1 MNNKDRKT
9 TTIKQTFS
17 YGKSKTVTVEVV
29 QKKKINKEKT
39 IQTNKNEKKLKISSK
54 PRKKLTINKRFHPSF
69 KNKIFENR
77 QGKVK
82 DNFTNQQDEKKKII
96 KEVTIPEIISVQE
109 LAKRMAEKSS
119 DVMKALMKN
128 GVMVTI
134 NQNIDA
140 DTAEIIAGEFGHK
153 VKRVD
158 DFELEEDLKKKEVDD
173 KKDLVERAPIVTI
186 MGHVDHGKTTL
197 LDAFRSSSVVSKE
210 HGGITQHIGAYR
222 IMSKS
227 KKFITF
233 FDTPGHE
240 AFTAMRARGAKV
252 TDIVILVVAADDGV
266 KETTIEAINHAKA
279 ANVPIIVCINK
290 IDLNESNPQN
300 VKNQLMEHEIISEEM
315 GGKNLFVEVSAKS
328 KTNLEKLEE
337 AILLQAEILNLKA
350 NPSKKAS
357 GIIVESK
364 VQQGKGSTATVLIQE
379 GSLKIGDIFVAGPS
393 YGKVRAMSDDLGKKI
408 IQAEPAVPVEIIGI
422 TGIPVAGDEFNVVEN
437 DAKAKEI
444 ASYRLHR
451 SKIRQVEP
459 LTKES
464 LEKKLSDKSNIKIKE
479 LGLILKSDVQGS
491 LEAIIN
497 GIEKFKNDEIKIK
510 IVHKAVGEINQS
522 DVALAVASES
532 SVILVGFNVKPNTL
546 ARDLAK
552 RDKIDIKFF
561 TVIYELLDYIK
572 DSMSGLLVPDKKE
585 VLNGKARIKEIFKMS
600 KIGKIA
606 GCEVIEGK
614 IEKNA
619 KIRLLR
625 DNKVIYDGKLNSLK
639 KFKEEA
645 AEVKEGSECG
655 MVLENFQ
662 DIKQNDILESY
673 AIEEQK
679 RSL

>member
-1 MNNKDRKT
+1 MNDKNRKT

-29 QKKKINKEKT
+29 KKIKRNKEKN
-39 IQTNKNEKKLKISSK
+39 ILSNEVKNKSKISNQ
-54 PRKKLTINKRFHPSF
+54 PRKKLTINKKFHQSF
-69 KNKIFENR
+69 KNKIFEDEEKKNDNLI
-77 QGKVK
+77 QTK
-82 DNFTNQQDEKKKII
+82 DKKKKII
-96 KEVTIPEIISVQE
+96 KEVKIPEIISVQE
-109 LAKRMAEKSS
+109 LAKRMAEKST
-119 DVMKALMKN
+119 DVIKALMKN

-140 DTAEIIAGEFGHK
+140 DTAEIIAGEFGHN

-158 DFELEEDLKKKEVDD
+158 EPDFNIDLKKEVD
-173 KKDLVERAPIVTI
+173 KKEDLVERAPVVTI

-197 LDAFRSSSVVSKE
+197 LDALRSSSIVSKE

-222 IMSKS
+222 IKT
-227 KKFITF
+227 KLGKFITF
-233 FDTPGHE
+233 IDTPGHE

-252 TDIVILVVAADDGV
+252 TDIVVLVVAADDGV

-279 ANVPIIVCINK
+279 AEVPIIVCINK
-290 IDLNESNPQN
+290 IDLSEANSQN
-300 VKNQLMEHEIISEEM
+300 VKNQLMEHEILSEEM

-328 KTNLEKLEE
+328 KINLDKLEE
-337 AILLQAEILNLKA
+337 VILLQAEILNLKS

-357 GIIVESK
+357 GVIVESK

-379 GSLKIGDIFVAGPS
+379 GSLKVGDFFVAGPS
-393 YGKVRAMSDDLGKKI
+393 YGKVRAMNDDLGKKI
-408 IQAEPAVPVEIIGI
+408 IKATPAVPVEIIGI
-422 TGIPVAGDEFNVVEN
+422 TGLPVAGDDFKVVEN
-437 DAKAKEI
+437 ETKAKEI
-444 ASYRLHR
+444 ASYKLQR
-451 SKIRQVEP
+451 SKIRQSEP

-464 LEKKLSDKSNIKIKE
+464 LEKQLSDKSNEKIKE

-491 LEAIIN
+491 LEAIVN
-497 GIEKFKNDEIKIK
+497 GVEKFKNDEIKLK
-510 IVHKAVGEINQS
+510 IIHKGIGAINES
-522 DVALAVASES
+522 DIALGTASENTI
-532 SVILVGFNVKPNTL
+532 VVGFNVKPNTL

-552 RDKIDIKFF
+552 RDKTEIKFF
-561 TVIYELLDYIK
+561 TVIYELLDFIK

-585 VLNGKARIKEIFKMS
+585 VLNGKAKIKEIFKMS

-614 IEKNA
+614 IDKKAN
-619 KIRLLR
+619 IRLLR
-625 DNKVIYDGKLNSLK
+625 DNKLIYDGKLNSLQ

-645 AEVKEGSECG
+645 SEVKEGSECG

-673 AIEEQK
+673 IIEEQK

>member
-1 MNNKDRKT
+1 
-9 TTIKQTFS
+9 
-17 YGKSKTVTVEVV
+17 
-29 QKKKINKEKT
+29 
-39 IQTNKNEKKLKISSK
+39 
-54 PRKKLTINKRFHPSF
+54 
-69 KNKIFENR
+69 
-77 QGKVK
+77 
-82 DNFTNQQDEKKKII
+82 
-96 KEVTIPEIISVQE
+96 
-109 LAKRMAEKSS
+109 MAEKSS

-173 KKDLVERAPIVTI
+173 KKDLVERAPIATI

-408 IQAEPAVPVEIIGI
+408 IQAKPAVPVEIIGI
-422 TGIPVAGDEFNVVEN
+422 TGTPVAGDEFNVVEN

-522 DVALAVASES
+522 DIALAVASES
-532 SVILVGFNVKPNTL
+532 SVIVVGFNVKPNNL

-585 VLNGKARIKEIFKMS
+585 VLNGKAKIKEIFKMS

-673 AIEEQK
+673 VIEELK

>member
-1 MNNKDRKT
+1 MSNKDRKT

-39 IQTNKNEKKLKISSK
+39 IQTNKNEKKLKISDQ

-69 KNKIFENR
+69 KNKIFENK
-77 QGKVK
+77 GKKEK
-82 DNFTNQQDEKKKII
+82 DNLIEKKDEKKNL

-158 DFELEEDLKKKEVDD
+158 DFELEVDLKKKEVDD

-222 IMSKS
+222 IISKS

-279 ANVPIIVCINK
+279 ADVPIIVCINK

-300 VKNQLMEHEIISEEM
+300 VKNQLMEHGIISEEM

-350 NPSKKAS
+350 NPLKKAI
-357 GIIVESK
+357 GVIVESK
-364 VQQGKGSTATVLIQE
+364 VQRGKGSTATVLIQE

-393 YGKVRAMSDDLGKKI
+393 YGKVRAMNDDLGKKI
-408 IQAEPAVPVEIIGI
+408 IEAKPGVPVEIIGI
-422 TGIPVAGDEFNVVEN
+422 TGVPAAGDEFNVVDN

-479 LGLILKSDVQGS
+479 LGLIIKSDVQGS

-585 VLNGKARIKEIFKMS
+585 VLNGKAKIKEIFKMS

-614 IEKNA
+614 IEKSA

>member
-393 YGKVRAMSDDLGKKI
+393 YGKVRAMNDDLGKKI

-522 DVALAVASES
+522 DIALAVASES
-532 SVILVGFNVKPNTL
+532 SVIVVGFNVKPNNL

-561 TVIYELLDYIK
+561 TVIYELLDYVK

-585 VLNGKARIKEIFKMS
+585 VLNGKAKIKEIFKMS

-673 AIEEQK
+673 VIEELK

>member
-1 MNNKDRKT
+1 MNDKNRKT

-29 QKKKINKEKT
+29 QKKKKNKEKNF
-39 IQTNKNEKKLKISSK
+39 QTNDASKKSKISNK

-69 KNKIFENR
+69 KNKIFENKKKLNNEILT
-77 QGKVK
+77 QE
-82 DNFTNQQDEKKKII
+82 NDEKKKII
-96 KEVTIPEIISVQE
+96 KEVKIPEIISVQE

-119 DVMKALMKN
+119 DVIKILMKN
-128 GVMVTI
+128 GVMATI

-158 DFELEEDLKKKEVDD
+158 DFDHALDLKKEVD
-173 KKDLVERAPIVTI
+173 KEEDLEERAPVVTI

-197 LDAFRSSSVVSKE
+197 LDAFRSSSIVSKE

-222 IMSKS
+222 IMTKS

-252 TDIVILVVAADDGV
+252 TDIVVLIVAADDGV

-279 ANVPIIVCINK
+279 ASVPIIVCINK

-300 VKNQLMEHEIISEEM
+300 VKNQLMEYEILSEEM

-337 AILLQAEILNLKA
+337 AILLQAEILNLRA
-350 NPSKKAS
+350 NPSKKAV

-364 VQQGKGSTATVLIQE
+364 IQQGKGSTATVLIQE
-379 GSLKIGDIFVAGPS
+379 GSLKIGDLFVAGPA
-393 YGKVRAMSDDLGKKI
+393 YGKVRAMNDDLGKKI
-408 IQAEPAVPVEIIGI
+408 TEAKPAVPVEIIGI
-422 TGIPVAGDEFNVVEN
+422 TGVPIAGDDFSVVESE
-437 DAKAKEI
+437 AKAKEI
-444 ASYRLHR
+444 ASYRLHK
-451 SKIRQVEP
+451 SKIRKNEP

-464 LEKKLSDKSNIKIKE
+464 LEKQLSDKSNVKIKE

-497 GIEKFKNDEIKIK
+497 GIDKFKNDEIKIK
-510 IVHKAVGEINQS
+510 IIHKGVGEINQS

-532 SVILVGFNVKPNTL
+532 SVITVGFNVKPSNL

-552 RDKIDIKFF
+552 RDKVEIKFF

-585 VLNGKARIKEIFKMS
+585 VLNGKAKIKEIFKMS

-614 IEKNA
+614 IEKAA

-645 AEVKEGSECG
+645 SEVKEGSDCG
-655 MVLENFQ
+655 MVLDNFQ

-673 AIEEQK
+673 IIEEQK

>member
-1 MNNKDRKT
+1 MNDKNRKT

-29 QKKKINKEKT
+29 KKIKRNKEKN
-39 IQTNKNEKKLKISSK
+39 ILSNEVKNKLKISNQ
-54 PRKKLTINKRFHPSF
+54 PRKKLTINKKFHQSF
-69 KNKIFENR
+69 KNKIFEHEEKKNDNLI
-77 QGKVK
+77 QTK
-82 DNFTNQQDEKKKII
+82 DKKKKIV
-96 KEVTIPEIISVQE
+96 KEVKIPEIISVQE
-109 LAKRMAEKSS
+109 LAKRMAEKST
-119 DVMKALMKN
+119 DVIKALMKN

-140 DTAEIIAGEFGHK
+140 DTAEIIAGEFGHN

-158 DFELEEDLKKKEVDD
+158 EPDFNIDLKKEVD
-173 KKDLVERAPIVTI
+173 KKEDLVERAPVVTI

-197 LDAFRSSSVVSKE
+197 LDAFRSSNIVSKE

-222 IMSKS
+222 IKT
-227 KKFITF
+227 KLGKFITF

-240 AFTAMRARGAKV
+240 AFTAMRARGAQV
-252 TDIVILVVAADDGV
+252 TDIVVLVVAADDGV

-279 ANVPIIVCINK
+279 AKVPIIVCINK
-290 IDLNESNPQN
+290 IDLSEANSQN
-300 VKNQLMEHEIISEEM
+300 VKNQLMEHEILSEEM

-328 KTNLEKLEE
+328 KINLDKLEE
-337 AILLQAEILNLKA
+337 VILLQAEILNLKS

-357 GIIVESK
+357 GVIVESK

-379 GSLKIGDIFVAGPS
+379 GSLKVGDFFVAGPS
-393 YGKVRAMSDDLGKKI
+393 YGKVRAMNDDLGKKI
-408 IQAEPAVPVEIIGI
+408 IKATPAVPVEIIGI
-422 TGIPVAGDEFNVVEN
+422 TGLPLAGDDFRVVEN
-437 DAKAKEI
+437 ETKAKEI
-444 ASYRLHR
+444 ASYMLHK
-451 SKIRQVEP
+451 SKISQSEP
-459 LTKES
+459 FTKES
-464 LEKKLSDKSNIKIKE
+464 LEKQFSDKRNEKIKE

-497 GIEKFKNDEIKIK
+497 GIEKFKNDEIKVK
-510 IVHKAVGEINQS
+510 IVHKGVGEINQS
-522 DVALAVASES
+522 DVALATASES
-532 SVILVGFNVKPNTL
+532 FVIVVGFNVKPNTL

-552 RDKIDIKFF
+552 RDKTEIKFF

-572 DSMSGLLVPDKKE
+572 DSMSGLLVPEKKE
-585 VLNGKARIKEIFKMS
+585 VLNGKAKIKEIFKMS

-614 IEKNA
+614 IDKKAN
-619 KIRLLR
+619 IRLLR
-625 DNKVIYDGKLNSLK
+625 DNKLIYDGKLNSLK

-645 AEVKEGSECG
+645 SEVKEGSECG

-673 AIEEQK
+673 IIEEQK

>member
-1 MNNKDRKT
+1 MNDKNRQT

-17 YGKSKTVTVEVV
+17 YGKSKNVTVEVV
-29 QKKKINKEKT
+29 KKIKRNKEKN
-39 IQTNKNEKKLKISSK
+39 ILNNEVKNKLKISNQ
-54 PRKKLTINKRFHPSF
+54 PRKKLTINKKFHQSF
-69 KNKIFENR
+69 KNKILEHEEKNNDNLI
-77 QGKVK
+77 QTK
-82 DNFTNQQDEKKKII
+82 DKKKKIV
-96 KEVTIPEIISVQE
+96 KEVKIPEIISVHE
-109 LAKRMAEKSS
+109 LAKRMAEKSA
-119 DVMKALMKN
+119 DVIKALMKN

-140 DTAEIIAGEFGHK
+140 DTAEIIAGEFGHN

-158 DFELEEDLKKKEVDD
+158 EPDFNIDLKKEVD
-173 KKDLVERAPIVTI
+173 KKEDLVERAPVVTI

-197 LDAFRSSSVVSKE
+197 LDAFRSSNIVSKE

-222 IMSKS
+222 IKT
-227 KKFITF
+227 KLGKFITF

-240 AFTAMRARGAKV
+240 AFTAMRARGAQV
-252 TDIVILVVAADDGV
+252 TDIVVLVVAADDGV

-279 ANVPIIVCINK
+279 AKVPIIVCINK
-290 IDLNESNPQN
+290 IDLSEANSQN
-300 VKNQLMEHEIISEEM
+300 VKNQLMEHEILSEEM

-328 KTNLEKLEE
+328 KTNLDKLEE
-337 AILLQAEILNLKA
+337 VILLQAEILNLKS

-357 GIIVESK
+357 GVIVESK

-379 GSLKIGDIFVAGPS
+379 GSLKVGDFFVAGPS
-393 YGKVRAMSDDLGKKI
+393 YGKVRAMNDDLGKKI
-408 IQAEPAVPVEIIGI
+408 IKATPAVPVEIIGI
-422 TGIPVAGDEFNVVEN
+422 TGLPVAGDDFRVVEN
-437 DAKAKEI
+437 ETKAKEI
-444 ASYRLHR
+444 ASYKLQR
-451 SKIRQVEP
+451 SKIRKSEP

-464 LEKKLSDKSNIKIKE
+464 LEKQLSDKSNEKIKE

-510 IVHKAVGEINQS
+510 IVHKGVGEINQS
-522 DVALAVASES
+522 DVALATASES
-532 SVILVGFNVKPNTL
+532 FVIVVGFNVKPNIL

-552 RDKIDIKFF
+552 RDKTEIKFF

-585 VLNGKARIKEIFKMS
+585 VLNGKAKIKEIFKMS

-614 IEKNA
+614 IDKKAN
-619 KIRLLR
+619 IRLLR
-625 DNKVIYDGKLNSLK
+625 DNKLIYDGKLNSLK

-645 AEVKEGSECG
+645 SEVKEGSECG

-673 AIEEQK
+673 IIEEEK

>member
-1 MNNKDRKT
+1 MNDKNRQT

-29 QKKKINKEKT
+29 KKIKRNKEKN
-39 IQTNKNEKKLKISSK
+39 ILSNEVKNKSKISNQ
-54 PRKKLTINKRFHPSF
+54 PRKKLTINKKFHQSF
-69 KNKIFENR
+69 KNKFFEH
-77 QGKVK
+77 G
-82 DNFTNQQDEKKKII
+82 EKKNDNLIQTKDKKNKII
-96 KEVTIPEIISVQE
+96 KEVKIPEIISVKE
-109 LAKRMAEKSS
+109 LAKRMAEKST
-119 DVMKALMKN
+119 DVIKALMKN

-140 DTAEIIAGEFGHK
+140 DTAEIIAGEFGHN

-158 DFELEEDLKKKEVDD
+158 EPDFNIDLKKEVD
-173 KKDLVERAPIVTI
+173 KKEDLVERAPVVTI
-186 MGHVDHGKTTL
+186 MGHIDHGKTTL
-197 LDAFRSSSVVSKE
+197 LDAFRSSSIVSKE

-222 IMSKS
+222 IKT
-227 KKFITF
+227 KLGKFITF
-233 FDTPGHE
+233 IDTPGHE

-252 TDIVILVVAADDGV
+252 TDIVVLVVAADDGV

-279 ANVPIIVCINK
+279 AKVPIIVCINK
-290 IDLNESNPQN
+290 IDLSEANSQN
-300 VKNQLMEHEIISEEM
+300 VKNQLMEHEILSEEM

-328 KTNLEKLEE
+328 KTNLDKLEE
-337 AILLQAEILNLKA
+337 VILLQAEILNLKS

-357 GIIVESK
+357 GVIVESK

-379 GSLKIGDIFVAGPS
+379 GSLKVGDFFVAGPS
-393 YGKVRAMSDDLGKKI
+393 YGKVRAMNDDLGKKI
-408 IQAEPAVPVEIIGI
+408 IKATPAVPVEIIGI
-422 TGIPVAGDEFNVVEN
+422 TGLPAAGDDFRVVEN
-437 DAKAKEI
+437 ETKAKEI
-444 ASYRLHR
+444 ASYMLHK
-451 SKIRQVEP
+451 SKISQSEP

-464 LEKKLSDKSNIKIKE
+464 LEKQFSDKRNEKIKE

-510 IVHKAVGEINQS
+510 IVHKGVGEINQS
-522 DVALAVASES
+522 DVGLATASES
-532 SVILVGFNVKPNTL
+532 FVIVVGFNVKPNTL

-552 RDKIDIKFF
+552 RDKTEIKFF

-572 DSMSGLLVPDKKE
+572 DSMSGLLVPEKKE
-585 VLNGKARIKEIFKMS
+585 VLNGKAKIKEIFKMS

-614 IEKNA
+614 IDKKAN
-619 KIRLLR
+619 IRLLR
-625 DNKVIYDGKLNSLK
+625 DNKLIYDGKLNSLK
-639 KFKEEA
+639 QFKEEA
-645 AEVKEGSECG
+645 SEVKEGSECG

-662 DIKQNDILESY
+662 DIKPNDILESY
-673 AIEEQK
+673 IIEEQK

>member
-1 MNNKDRKT
+1 MNDKNRKT

-29 QKKKINKEKT
+29 KKIKRNKEKN
-39 IQTNKNEKKLKISSK
+39 ILNNEVKNKLKISK
-54 PRKKLTINKRFHPSF
+54 QPRKKLTINKKFHQSF
-69 KNKIFENR
+69 KNKIFEHEEKKNDNLI
-77 QGKVK
+77 QTK
-82 DNFTNQQDEKKKII
+82 DKKKKII
-96 KEVTIPEIISVQE
+96 KEIKIPEIISVQE
-109 LAKRMAEKSS
+109 LAKRMAEKST
-119 DVMKALMKN
+119 DVIKALMKN

-134 NQNIDA
+134 NQNIDT
-140 DTAEIIAGEFGHK
+140 DTAEIIAGEFGHN

-158 DFELEEDLKKKEVDD
+158 EPDFNIDLKKEVD
-173 KKDLVERAPIVTI
+173 KKEDLVERAPVVTI

-197 LDAFRSSSVVSKE
+197 LDAFRSSSIVSKE

-222 IMSKS
+222 IKT
-227 KKFITF
+227 KLGKFITF

-240 AFTAMRARGAKV
+240 AFTAMRARGAQV
-252 TDIVILVVAADDGV
+252 TDIVVLVVAADDGV

-279 ANVPIIVCINK
+279 AKVPIIVCINK
-290 IDLNESNPQN
+290 IDLSEANSQN
-300 VKNQLMEHEIISEEM
+300 VKNQLMEHEILSEEM

-328 KTNLEKLEE
+328 KINLDKLEE
-337 AILLQAEILNLKA
+337 VILLQAEILNLKS

-357 GIIVESK
+357 GVIVESK

-379 GSLKIGDIFVAGPS
+379 GSLKVGDFFVAGPS
-393 YGKVRAMSDDLGKKI
+393 YGKVRAMNDDLGKKI
-408 IQAEPAVPVEIIGI
+408 IKATPAVPVEIIGI
-422 TGIPVAGDEFNVVEN
+422 TGLPVAGDDFRVVEN
-437 DAKAKEI
+437 ETKAKEI
-444 ASYRLHR
+444 ASYMLHK
-451 SKIRQVEP
+451 SKIRKSEP

-464 LEKKLSDKSNIKIKE
+464 LEKQFSDKRNEKIKE

-510 IVHKAVGEINQS
+510 IVHKGVGEINQS
-522 DVALAVASES
+522 DVALAAASES
-532 SVILVGFNVKPNTL
+532 FVIVVGFNVKPNIL

-552 RDKIDIKFF
+552 RDKIEIKFF
-561 TVIYELLDYIK
+561 TVIYELLDYVK

-585 VLNGKARIKEIFKMS
+585 VLNGKAKIKEIFKMS

-639 KFKEEA
+639 KFKEETS
-645 AEVKEGSECG
+645 EVKEGSDCG
-655 MVLENFQ
+655 LVLENFQ

-673 AIEEQK
+673 IIEEQK

>member
-1 MNNKDRKT
+1 MNDKNRET

-29 QKKKINKEKT
+29 KKIKRNKEKN
-39 IQTNKNEKKLKISSK
+39 ILSNEVKNKLKISNQ
-54 PRKKLTINKRFHPSF
+54 PRKKLTINKKFHQSF
-69 KNKIFENR
+69 KNKILEHEEKNNDNLI
-77 QGKVK
+77 QTK
-82 DNFTNQQDEKKKII
+82 DKKKKII
-96 KEVTIPEIISVQE
+96 KEVKIPEIISVHE
-109 LAKRMAEKSS
+109 LAKRMAEKSA
-119 DVMKALMKN
+119 DVIKALMKN

-140 DTAEIIAGEFGHK
+140 DTAEIIAGEFGHN

-158 DFELEEDLKKKEVDD
+158 EPDFNIDLKKEVD
-173 KKDLVERAPIVTI
+173 KKEDLVERAPVVTI

-197 LDAFRSSSVVSKE
+197 LDAFRSSSIVSKE

-222 IMSKS
+222 IKT
-227 KKFITF
+227 KLGKFITF
-233 FDTPGHE
+233 IDTPGHE
-240 AFTAMRARGAKV
+240 AFTAMRARGAQV
-252 TDIVILVVAADDGV
+252 TDIVVLVVAADDGV

-279 ANVPIIVCINK
+279 AKVPIIVCINK
-290 IDLNESNPQN
+290 IDLSEANSQN
-300 VKNQLMEHEIISEEM
+300 VKNQLMEHEILSEEM

-328 KTNLEKLEE
+328 KINLDKLEE
-337 AILLQAEILNLKA
+337 VILLQAEILNLKS

-357 GIIVESK
+357 GVIVESK

-379 GSLKIGDIFVAGPS
+379 GSLKVGDFFVAGPS
-393 YGKVRAMSDDLGKKI
+393 YGKVRAMNDDLGKKI
-408 IQAEPAVPVEIIGI
+408 IKATPAVPVEIIGI
-422 TGIPVAGDEFNVVEN
+422 TGLPVAGDDFKVVEN
-437 DAKAKEI
+437 ETKAKEI
-444 ASYRLHR
+444 ASYKLQR
-451 SKIRQVEP
+451 SKIRQSEP

-464 LEKKLSDKSNIKIKE
+464 LEKQLSDKSNEKIKE

-497 GIEKFKNDEIKIK
+497 GIEKFKNDEIKVK
-510 IVHKAVGEINQS
+510 IVHKGVGEINQS
-522 DVALAVASES
+522 DVALAIASES
-532 SVILVGFNVKPNTL
+532 FVIVVGFNVKPNTL

-552 RDKIDIKFF
+552 RDKIEIKFF

-585 VLNGKARIKEIFKMS
+585 VLNGKAKIKEIFKMS

-614 IEKNA
+614 IDKKAN
-619 KIRLLR
+619 IRLLR
-625 DNKVIYDGKLNSLK
+625 DNKLIYDGKLNSLK

-645 AEVKEGSECG
+645 SEVKEGSECG

-662 DIKQNDILESY
+662 DIKPNDILESY
-673 AIEEQK
+673 IIEEQK

>member
-1 MNNKDRKT
+1 MNDKNRKT

-29 QKKKINKEKT
+29 QKKKKNKEKNF
-39 IQTNKNEKKLKISSK
+39 QTNDASKKSKISNK

-69 KNKIFENR
+69 KNKIFENKKKLNNEILT
-77 QGKVK
+77 QE
-82 DNFTNQQDEKKKII
+82 NDEKKKII
-96 KEVTIPEIISVQE
+96 KEVKIPEIISVQE

-119 DVMKALMKN
+119 DVIKILMKN
-128 GVMVTI
+128 GVMATI

-158 DFELEEDLKKKEVDD
+158 DFDHDLDLKKEVD
-173 KKDLVERAPIVTI
+173 KEEDLEERAPVVTI

-197 LDAFRSSSVVSKE
+197 LDAFRSSSIVSKE

-222 IMSKS
+222 IMTKS

-252 TDIVILVVAADDGV
+252 TDIVVLIVAADDGV

-279 ANVPIIVCINK
+279 ASVPIIVCINK

-300 VKNQLMEHEIISEEM
+300 VKNQLMEYEILSEEM

-337 AILLQAEILNLKA
+337 AILLQAEILNLRA
-350 NPSKKAS
+350 NPSKKAV

-364 VQQGKGSTATVLIQE
+364 IQQGKGSTATVLIQE
-379 GSLKIGDIFVAGPS
+379 GSLKIGDLFVAGPA
-393 YGKVRAMSDDLGKKI
+393 YGKVRAMNDDLGKKI
-408 IQAEPAVPVEIIGI
+408 TEAKPAVPVEIIGI
-422 TGIPVAGDEFNVVEN
+422 TGVPIAGDDFSVVESE
-437 DAKAKEI
+437 AKAKEI
-444 ASYRLHR
+444 ASYRLHK
-451 SKIRQVEP
+451 SKIRKNEP

-464 LEKKLSDKSNIKIKE
+464 LEKQLSDKSNVKIKE

-497 GIEKFKNDEIKIK
+497 GIDKFKNDEIKIK
-510 IVHKAVGEINQS
+510 IIHKGVGEINQS

-532 SVILVGFNVKPNTL
+532 SVITVGFNVKPSNL

-552 RDKIDIKFF
+552 RDKVEIKFF

-585 VLNGKARIKEIFKMS
+585 VLNGKAKIKEIFKMS

-614 IEKNA
+614 IEKAA

-645 AEVKEGSECG
+645 SEVKEGSDCG
-655 MVLENFQ
+655 MVLDNFQ

-673 AIEEQK
+673 IIEEQK

>member
-1 MNNKDRKT
+1 MNDKNRKT

-29 QKKKINKEKT
+29 QKKKKNKEKV
-39 IQTNKNEKKLKISSK
+39 ILNNKVENKQKASSK
-54 PRKKLTINKRFHPSF
+54 PRKKLTINKKFYSSF
-69 KNKIFENR
+69 KNKILKNKEKKNNNLT
-77 QGKVK
+77 GIS
-82 DNFTNQQDEKKKII
+82 DEKKKII
-96 KEVTIPEIISVQE
+96 KEVKIPEIISVQE

-119 DVMKALMKN
+119 DVIKALMKN
-128 GVMVTI
+128 GVMATI

-140 DTAEIIAGEFGHK
+140 DTAEIIAQELGHN

-158 DFELEEDLKKKEVDD
+158 DNELDINLKKKEID
-173 KKDLVERAPIVTI
+173 KEEDLIERAPVVTI

-197 LDAFRSSSVVSKE
+197 LDAFRSSNIVTKE

-222 IMSKS
+222 IKTKS

-240 AFTAMRARGAKV
+240 AFTSMRARGAKV

-266 KETTIEAINHAKA
+266 KETTIEAIDHAKA
-279 ANVPIIVCINK
+279 ADVPIIVCINK

-300 VKNQLMEHEIISEEM
+300 VKNQLMKHEIISEEM

-328 KTNLEKLEE
+328 RTNLEKLEE
-337 AILLQAEILNLKA
+337 VILLQAEILNLKS
-350 NPSKKAS
+350 NPSKKAN

-364 VQQGKGSTATVLIQE
+364 VLQGKGSAATVLIQE
-379 GSLKIGDIFVAGPS
+379 GSLKIGDFFVAGAS
-393 YGKVRAMSDDLGKKI
+393 YGKIRAMYDDMGKKI
-408 IQAEPAVPVEIIGI
+408 VEAKPSVPVEIIGI
-422 TGIPVAGDEFNVVEN
+422 TGVPVAGDDFQVIEN
-437 DAKAKEI
+437 ESKAKEI
-444 ASYRLHR
+444 ASYRLNK
-451 SKIRQVEP
+451 SKIKVTEP

-464 LEKKLSDKSNIKIKE
+464 LEKQLSEKSNEKIKE
-479 LGLILKSDVQGS
+479 LGIILKSDVQGS

-497 GIEKFKNDEIKIK
+497 GIEKFKNDEIKVK
-510 IVHKAVGEINQS
+510 VVHKGVGEINQS
-522 DVALAVASES
+522 DVALASASETS
-532 SVILVGFNVKPNTL
+532 ILTVGFNVKPNTL

-552 RDKIDIKFF
+552 RDKIEIKFF

-572 DSMSGLLVPDKKE
+572 ESMSGLLVPEKKE
-585 VLNGKARIKEIFKMS
+585 VLNGKAKIKEIFKMS

-614 IEKNA
+614 IEKKA

-645 AEVKEGSECG
+645 SEVKEGSECG

-673 AIEEQK
+673 LIKEQK

>member
-1 MNNKDRKT
+1 MNDKNRET

-29 QKKKINKEKT
+29 KKIKRNKEKN
-39 IQTNKNEKKLKISSK
+39 ILSNEVKNKSKISNQ
-54 PRKKLTINKRFHPSF
+54 PRKKLTINKKFHQSF
-69 KNKIFENR
+69 KNKILEHEEKKNDNLI
-77 QGKVK
+77 QTK
-82 DNFTNQQDEKKKII
+82 DKKKKII
-96 KEVTIPEIISVQE
+96 KEVKIPEIISVHE
-109 LAKRMAEKSS
+109 LAKRMAEKSA
-119 DVMKALMKN
+119 DVIKALMKN

-140 DTAEIIAGEFGHK
+140 DTAEIIAGEFGHN

-158 DFELEEDLKKKEVDD
+158 EPDFNIDLKKEVD
-173 KKDLVERAPIVTI
+173 KKEDLVERAPVVTI

-197 LDAFRSSSVVSKE
+197 LDAFRSSSIVSKE

-222 IMSKS
+222 IKT
-227 KKFITF
+227 KLGKFITF
-233 FDTPGHE
+233 IDTPGHE
-240 AFTAMRARGAKV
+240 AFTAMRARGAQV
-252 TDIVILVVAADDGV
+252 TDIVVLVVAADDGV

-279 ANVPIIVCINK
+279 AKVPIIVCINK
-290 IDLNESNPQN
+290 IDLSEANSQN
-300 VKNQLMEHEIISEEM
+300 VKNQLMEHEILSEEM

-328 KTNLEKLEE
+328 KINLDKLEE
-337 AILLQAEILNLKA
+337 VILLQAEILNLKS

-357 GIIVESK
+357 GVIVESK

-379 GSLKIGDIFVAGPS
+379 GSLKVGDFFVAGPS
-393 YGKVRAMSDDLGKKI
+393 YGKVRAMNDDLGKKI
-408 IQAEPAVPVEIIGI
+408 IKATPAVPVEIIGI
-422 TGIPVAGDEFNVVEN
+422 TGLPVAGDDFRVVEN
-437 DAKAKEI
+437 ETKAKEI
-444 ASYRLHR
+444 ASYMLHK
-451 SKIRQVEP
+451 SKISQSEP

-464 LEKKLSDKSNIKIKE
+464 LEKQFSDKRNEKIKE

-510 IVHKAVGEINQS
+510 IVHKGVGEINQS
-522 DVALAVASES
+522 DVALATASES
-532 SVILVGFNVKPNTL
+532 FVIVVGFNVKPNIL

-552 RDKIDIKFF
+552 RDKTEIKFF

-572 DSMSGLLVPDKKE
+572 DSMSGLLVPEKKE
-585 VLNGKARIKEIFKMS
+585 VLNGKAKIKEIFKMS

-614 IEKNA
+614 IDKKAN
-619 KIRLLR
+619 IRLLR
-625 DNKVIYDGKLNSLK
+625 DNKLIYDGKLNSLQ

-645 AEVKEGSECG
+645 SEVKEGSECG

-673 AIEEQK
+673 IIEEEK

>member
-1 MNNKDRKT
+1 MNDKNRET
-9 TTIKQTFS
+9 STIKQTFS

-29 QKKKINKEKT
+29 KKIKRNKEKN
-39 IQTNKNEKKLKISSK
+39 ILNNEVKNKLKISNQ
-54 PRKKLTINKRFHPSF
+54 PRKKLTINKKFHQSF
-69 KNKIFENR
+69 KNKIFEDEEKKNDNLI
-77 QGKVK
+77 QTK
-82 DNFTNQQDEKKKII
+82 DKKKKII
-96 KEVTIPEIISVQE
+96 KEIKIPEIISVQE
-109 LAKRMAEKSS
+109 LAKRMAEKST
-119 DVMKALMKN
+119 DVIKALMKN

-140 DTAEIIAGEFGHK
+140 DTAEIIAGEFGHN

-158 DFELEEDLKKKEVDD
+158 EPDFNIDLKKEVD
-173 KKDLVERAPIVTI
+173 KKEDLVERAPVVTI

-197 LDAFRSSSVVSKE
+197 LDAFRSSSIVSKE

-222 IMSKS
+222 IKT
-227 KKFITF
+227 KLGKFITF
-233 FDTPGHE
+233 IDTPGHE

-252 TDIVILVVAADDGV
+252 TDIVVLVVAADDGV

-279 ANVPIIVCINK
+279 AKVPIIVCINK
-290 IDLNESNPQN
+290 IDLSEANSQN
-300 VKNQLMEHEIISEEM
+300 VKNQLMEHEILSEEM

-328 KTNLEKLEE
+328 KINLDKLEE
-337 AILLQAEILNLKA
+337 VILLQAEILNLKS

-357 GIIVESK
+357 GVIVESK

-379 GSLKIGDIFVAGPS
+379 GSLKVGDFFVAGPS
-393 YGKVRAMSDDLGKKI
+393 YGKVRAMNDDLGKKI
-408 IQAEPAVPVEIIGI
+408 IEATPSVPVEIIGI
-422 TGIPVAGDEFNVVEN
+422 TGLPVAGDDFRVVEN
-437 DAKAKEI
+437 ETKAKEI
-444 ASYRLHR
+444 ASYKLQK
-451 SKIRQVEP
+451 SKITQSEP

-464 LEKKLSDKSNIKIKE
+464 LEKQLSDKSNEKIKE

-510 IVHKAVGEINQS
+510 IVHKGVGEINQS
-522 DVALAVASES
+522 DVALATASES
-532 SVILVGFNVKPNTL
+532 FVIVVGFNVKPNIL

-552 RDKIDIKFF
+552 RDKTEIKFF

-572 DSMSGLLVPDKKE
+572 DSMSGLLVPEKKE
-585 VLNGKARIKEIFKMS
+585 VLNGKAKIKEIFKMS

-614 IEKNA
+614 IDKKAN
-619 KIRLLR
+619 IRLLR
-625 DNKVIYDGKLNSLK
+625 DNKLIYDGKLNSLK
-639 KFKEEA
+639 QFKEEA
-645 AEVKEGSECG
+645 SEVKEGSECG

-662 DIKQNDILESY
+662 DIKPNDVLESY
-673 AIEEQK
+673 IIEEQK